1 MQLGPGRPG
10 VKSHNNLLHGGCR
23 HRGSTELENTVW
35 NCSTLMHHMPG
46 SWKGNSHQKCPQS
59 QEIKEINFKEIWRH
73 ILVILIDN
81 SYWDMIPEMP

>member
-1 MQLGPGRPG
+1 
-10 VKSHNNLLHGGCR
+10 
-23 HRGSTELENTVW
+23 
-35 NCSTLMHHMPG
+35 MPG

-81 SYWDMIPEMP
+81 ILLPEMPSKSRIQINKFQRDIETYSSHTPYSSGP